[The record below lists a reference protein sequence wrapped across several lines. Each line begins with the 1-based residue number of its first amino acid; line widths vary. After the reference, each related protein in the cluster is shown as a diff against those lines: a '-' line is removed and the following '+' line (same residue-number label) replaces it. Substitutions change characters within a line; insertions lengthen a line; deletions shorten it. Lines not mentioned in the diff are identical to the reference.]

1 MLRLKKEWWIV
12 FESNEVFQRR
22 RGYSPLQSPVLLTIH
37 EGTSRLTNGVP
48 QGSRTP
54 GFLLDREA
62 LWPLS

>member
-1 MLRLKKEWWIV
+1 MVDRLRVERSIPKEAGLQPAAV
-12 FESNEVFQRR
+12 ASAAHDPRR
-22 RGYSPLQSPVLLTIH
+22 DELM
-37 EGTSRLTNGVP
+37 NGVP